1 MVCREGVSVKQIKM
15 KKRFG
20 IFWIGTQCE
29 VYGDDSY
36 YTLGTIWK
44 IVDTKEDAEKEIKEM
59 NLKDRDLVTIIPV
72 YSGDS

>member
-1 MVCREGVSVKQIKM
+1 M

-20 IFWIGTQCE
+20 IFWIGTQRE

-36 YTLGTIWK
+36 YTLGMIWK
-44 IVDTKEDAEKEIKEM
+44 IADTEEEAENEIKGM